1 MKHIVWKCPN
11 CSAVLTPCLEQKPYV
26 LRCEHNHS
34 FDIAAAGYTHLLVAN
49 QKNSKNPGDDKA
61 MVAARADFLRKGYYE
76 PLQQTLAEAAV
87 EATAQAYAP
96 YSKFNVGAAVLFDDG
111 VIVKGANQE
120 NAAYPSGLCAER
132 TALFYASASR
142 PDKAM
147 TAIAIAASQNGEL
160 LETPVTPCGACRQ
173 VMAQYQL
180 KGGKPMAVILVGGSK
195 IWKFEKVDDLLP
207 LIFDSI

>member
-1 MKHIVWKCPN
+1 MTNKEIKIAYQEFD
-11 CSAVLTPCLEQKPYV
+11 SLSELEAPD
-26 LRCEHNHS
+26 RN
-34 FDIAAAGYTHLLVAN
+34 LVQA
-49 QKNSKNPGDDKA
+49 SI
-61 MVAARADFLRKGYYE
+61 
-76 PLQQTLAEAAV
+76 
-87 EATAQAYAP
+87 EATSQSYAP
-96 YSKFNVGAAVLFDDG
+96 YSNFNVGAAVLFEDG

-147 TAIAIAASQNGEL
+147 TAIAIAAGQNGRL
-160 LETPVTPCGACRQ
+160 CRTPVSPCGACRQ

-180 KGGKPMAVILVGGSK
+180 KSGMPMKVLLVGEHK
-195 IWKFEKVDDLLP
+195 IWKFEKIDDLLP

>member
-1 MKHIVWKCPN
+1 MTNKEIKIAYQEFQ
-11 CSAVLTPCLEQKPYV
+11 SLEELEAKDM
-26 LRCEHNHS
+26 E
-34 FDIAAAGYTHLLVAN
+34 
-49 QKNSKNPGDDKA
+49 
-61 MVAARADFLRKGYYE
+61 
-76 PLQQTLAEAAV
+76 LAQAAV
-87 EATAQAYAP
+87 EATELAYAP

-111 VIVKGANQE
+111 VIIKGSNQE

-147 TAIAIAASQNGEL
+147 TAIAIAAAQNGVL
-160 LETPVTPCGACRQ
+160 CQTPATPCGACRQ

-180 KGGKPMAVILVGGSK
+180 KSGLPMSVLLVGAHK